1 MRDLGVKNDVG
12 QVYAGG
18 VEQKIIL
25 KYVHHSL
32 QGRHSRLDHPFL
44 PLWTIENFV
53 LD

>member
-25 KYVHHSL
+25 KYVHHTL
-32 QGRHSRLDHPFL
+32 QGITVVFPPSFD
-44 PLWTIENFV
+44 TV
-53 LD
+53 